1 MGWWEVRIE
10 EWIASR
16 GRRQEKGGHSISG
29 PFSVGTTEW
38 VLARGE
44 NIYKG
49 DKETQRIQYSIRA
62 MTVYLVPRIIIVIPT
77 A

>member
-10 EWIASR
+10 EGIASR
-16 GRRQEKGGHSISG
+16 GRRQEKGGHSICG

-62 MTVYLVPRIIIVIPT
+62 MTIYLVPRI
-77 A
+77 